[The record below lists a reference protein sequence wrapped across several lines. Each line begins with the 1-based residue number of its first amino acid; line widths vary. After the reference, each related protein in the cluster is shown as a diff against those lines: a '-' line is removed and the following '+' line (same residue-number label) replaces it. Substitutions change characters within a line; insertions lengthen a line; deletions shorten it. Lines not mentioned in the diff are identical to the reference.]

1 MAAVGAKFIR
11 QRIQMHRNNKQLYL
25 VSQRIKLETSLPPDC
40 VMECLVQT
48 IVYLSAYIK
57 VHNMH
62 RMLK

>member
-1 MAAVGAKFIR
+1 
-11 QRIQMHRNNKQLYL
+11 MHRNNKQLYL